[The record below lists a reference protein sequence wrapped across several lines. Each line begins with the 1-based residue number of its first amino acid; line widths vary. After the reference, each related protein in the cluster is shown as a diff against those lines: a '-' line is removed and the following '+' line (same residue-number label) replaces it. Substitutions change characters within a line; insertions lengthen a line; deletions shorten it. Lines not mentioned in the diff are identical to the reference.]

1 MEGHFLVCENEEEEF
16 DISFQVNSTM
26 DSVIPKDQQEGF
38 YRYQACTC
46 NWRFMRFG

>member
-26 DSVIPKDQQEGF
+26 PDEVKQKMGHPKG
-38 YRYQACTC
+38 RKK
-46 NWRFMRFG
+46 